1 MAKIVQIMARGDALY
16 ALDSDGRIWMTTFE
30 NFRAV
35 EWQRVVG
42 PDACVGDDE
51 TKRVAQQMS
60 CDHVWHG
67 PEQGCRKCG
76 APLPATR
83 TDEMAAEIE
92 RWERVYRTIT
102 DEEKRAA
109 VRTLRRMGYT
119 YPGGLLWSPPL
130 GER

>member
-60 CDHVWHG
+60 CDHVW
-67 PEQGCRKCG
+67 QRKLSVGNACI
-76 APLPATR
+76 AQ
-83 TDEMAAEIE
+83 
-92 RWERVYRTIT
+92 
-102 DEEKRAA
+102 
-109 VRTLRRMGYT
+109 
-119 YPGGLLWSPPL
+119 
-130 GER
+130 